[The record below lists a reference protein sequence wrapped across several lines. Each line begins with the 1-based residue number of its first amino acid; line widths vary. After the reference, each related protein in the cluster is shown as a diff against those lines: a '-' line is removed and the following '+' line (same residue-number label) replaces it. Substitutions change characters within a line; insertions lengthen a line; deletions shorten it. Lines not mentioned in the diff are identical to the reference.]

1 MIGEE
6 VAGVTSASSCS
17 DCIRGSLK
25 EFCHVFTE
33 EYKRYGADVYTI
45 PRDYYSSWVA
55 RRGDSLPMGWVTFQ
69 DKNRYKNN
77 TNDYTLMNVNEE
89 KWMYTVFSDNITNNQ
104 FSTGGEDH
112 HSYTTVSADKA
123 LKLVRKY
130 FTIYT
135 TTQTLKHT
143 LGAMEEA
150 ISLATRK
157 LEREKEEKAT
167 AAFGPRVNKDVE
179 RFMRDV
185 YVTDRDRLPVILQ
198 NNIQDV
204 LAAEADF
211 AETVDGRGTC
221 YYVMVDDRT
230 QQQLQFSVI
239 PLAQRKGSYRMS
251 MEINGRTIKY
261 TVDELPEKI
270 KGALSVLA
278 MMEAKTLV
286 EHVGMRMDEGIAY
299 VYG

>member
-1 MIGEE
+1 MKLPLITIIDTELN
-6 VAGVTSASSCS
+6 
-17 DCIRGSLK
+17 RGTYMGKQPVGLDD
-25 EFCHVFTE
+25 FCLRITE

-69 DKNRYKNN
+69 DKNCRKNN
-77 TNDYTLMNVNEE
+77 TEE
-89 KWMYTVFSDNITNNQ
+89 KWMYTVSSDNITNNQ
-104 FSTGGEDH
+104 FSTGGDDH

-130 FTIYT
+130 FTSYT
-135 TTQTLKHT
+135 PTQTLGHT

-167 AAFGPRVNKDVE
+167 AAFGPRINKDVE

-211 AETVDGRGTC
+211 AENR
-221 YYVMVDDRT
+221 
-230 QQQLQFSVI
+230 
-239 PLAQRKGSYRMS
+239 
-251 MEINGRTIKY
+251 
-261 TVDELPEKI
+261 
-270 KGALSVLA
+270 
-278 MMEAKTLV
+278 
-286 EHVGMRMDEGIAY
+286 
-299 VYG
+299 

>member
-1 MIGEE
+1 
-6 VAGVTSASSCS
+6 
-17 DCIRGSLK
+17 
-25 EFCHVFTE
+25 
-33 EYKRYGADVYTI
+33 
-45 PRDYYSSWVA
+45 
-55 RRGDSLPMGWVTFQ
+55 MGWVTFQ

-77 TNDYTLMNVNEE
+77 TEE
-89 KWMYTVFSDNITNNQ
+89 KWMYTVSSDNITNNQ
-104 FSTGGEDH
+104 FSTGGDDH

-130 FTIYT
+130 FTSYT
-135 TTQTLKHT
+135 PTQTLGHT

-251 MEINGRTIKY
+251 MESNGPTVKY
-261 TVDELPEKI
+261 TADELPEKI

>member
-1 MIGEE
+1 MKLPLITIIDTELN
-6 VAGVTSASSCS
+6 
-17 DCIRGSLK
+17 RGTYMGKQPVGLDD
-25 EFCHVFTE
+25 FCLRITE

-77 TNDYTLMNVNEE
+77 TEE
-89 KWMYTVFSDNITNNQ
+89 KWMYTVSSDNITNNQ
-104 FSTGGEDH
+104 FSTGGDDH

-130 FTIYT
+130 FTSYT
-135 TTQTLKHT
+135 PTQTLGHT
-143 LGAMEEA
+143 LWAMEDA